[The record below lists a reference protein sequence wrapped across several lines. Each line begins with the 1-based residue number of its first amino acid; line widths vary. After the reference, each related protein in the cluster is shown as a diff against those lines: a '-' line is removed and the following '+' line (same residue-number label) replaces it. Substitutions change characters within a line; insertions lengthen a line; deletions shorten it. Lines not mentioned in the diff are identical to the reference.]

1 METGKTRT
9 KLLYLPGKLRKQ
21 ASYSLII
28 IYIFLRLFKLILY
41 LMKNCAMR
49 RRLLN
54 FIAAFL
60 LVPALSAQTGGD
72 NVYEFLNLTH
82 SGLVSSLGGTNVSLN
97 SSGLNLAY
105 HNPAL
110 LNNSMDKSLA
120 LNYVNYFAGIN
131 YGLAMYSRSFRGIGN
146 FAAGMTYLNYG
157 SFTEADPTGIITG
170 SFSASEYALSLMY
183 SKELDSLFS
192 VGINFKPVLS
202 HLEKYTSFGFAFDLG
217 AAYHNRDNLFSAG
230 FTLKNI
236 GLEVT
241 TYAGEPRQK
250 LPFEIQAGL
259 SQKLAHAPF
268 RLSLTLRHLE
278 KYDLTYE
285 YSDTTSAKN
294 YLQSSEVLENLMRH
308 VIVGIELIPH
318 KNFYLSAGYNYQR
331 RKELQVESKTSTV
344 GFSWGFGINTT
355 WINIEFGRATYHL
368 AGASN
373 NVSLIVR
380 PDLLY
385 NRFRK

>member
-1 METGKTRT
+1 MRR
-9 KLLYLPGKLRKQ
+9 KLLYV
-21 ASYSLII
+21 
-28 IYIFLRLFKLILY
+28 
-41 LMKNCAMR
+41 
-49 RRLLN
+49 
-54 FIAAFL
+54 IAACL
-60 LVPALSAQTGGD
+60 LVSALRAQTGGD
-72 NVYEFLNLTH
+72 NIYEFLNLTH

-110 LNNSMDKSLA
+110 LNSSMDKYLA

-131 YGLAMYSRSFRGIGN
+131 YGLALYSRSFQGVGN

-157 SFTEADPTGIITG
+157 SFTEADPSGTITG
-170 SFSASEYALSLMY
+170 TFGASEYALSLIY
-183 SKELDSLFS
+183 SREIDSLFS
-192 VGINFKPVLS
+192 VGIDLKPVLS

-217 AAYHNRDNLFSAG
+217 ASYHSKSNLFSAG
-230 FTLKNI
+230 VVLKNI
-236 GLEVT
+236 GVEVT

-250 LPFEIQAGL
+250 LPFEIQAGV
-259 SQKLAHAPF
+259 SQKLSHAPLRF
-268 RLSLTLRHLE
+268 SLTLRHLE

-294 YLQSSEVLENLMRH
+294 YLQSSEFLENIMRH
-308 VIVGIELIPH
+308 VIFGIELIPN

-331 RKELQVESKTSTV
+331 RKELQVESKTSMV
-344 GFSWGFGINTT
+344 GFSWGFGINTS
-355 WINIEFGRATYHL
+355 WLNIEFGRATYHL

-385 NRFRK
+385 NRIRK